1 MDEYIHAE
9 ESAELGAP
17 LLILLHGTGGDERDL
32 LDLGRLLMPGARLI
46 APRGDVSEN
55 GMPRFFRRLGMGVYD
70 IADFERATR
79 KLTAFIAT
87 QKERHASASV
97 AALGYSNGANI
108 LASVLF
114 RAPQLVDRAVLLHPL
129 IPFAPPAQPGL
140 AGKRLL
146 IGAGRRDPIATA
158 RSDGGAATIISG
170 RRARM
175 SRSRGT
181 MGDTRCGRK
190 RSRRPRRSSKHE
202 AGHYGGS
209 VRLHVVPSPE
219 PATAEVS
226 RRSAAPGEEITRKE
240 AEATGLAGDKN

>member
-1 MDEYIHAE
+1 MPRRVAE
-9 ESAELGAP
+9 PGAP

-70 IADFERATR
+70 MADFERATR

-114 RAPQLVDRAVLLHPL
+114 SAPEMVDRAVLLHPL

-146 IGAGRRDPIATA
+146 IGAGRRDPIATVGTTEA
-158 RSDGGAATIISG
+158 LLAYFEAQGANVEIAWHDGGHEVRPEEVAA
-170 RRARM
+170 
-175 SRSRGT
+175 
-181 MGDTRCGRK
+181 
-190 RSRRPRRSSKHE
+190 
-202 AGHYGGS
+202 
-209 VRLHVVPSPE
+209 
-219 PATAEVS
+219 
-226 RRSAAPGEEITRKE
+226 AAAFLK
-240 AEATGLAGDKN
+240 A